1 MRFVFKTD
9 YDADINWFRHP
20 AQMFWYGLL
29 LLIVLALPLYFV
41 WTGNPYLLGEITAV
55 LIFSIVGMGLMLLV
69 GQTGLASLGHAA
81 FMAMG
86 CYANILLLNAGVPW
100 LIAFPLAGLIAGV
113 VGTIIALPV
122 LRLHGVYLALA
133 TLAMSI
139 LTGDFIVLGE
149 EWTGGVA
156 GIVVPDISIFGYNI
170 NKYANPFAFYYV
182 VLVVVLVV
190 LAAYRNILRAPSGRA
205 FAAIRDS
212 EISARAMGINPT
224 KTKAGAFFLSCVAA
238 GWAGALFGHSATYVT
253 HETFDIVMSITL
265 LLMIVIGGLGLHPR
279 GVLRGDRRGHHSR
292 CHRQFARRAVAGLRC
307 EPDHSRSR
315 KFRVR
320 SHRDGLHPA
329 GTDGSVWPLAE
340 NPHLLRTVPLLPEGH
355 VQAAEKLPEDGA
367 CPVSLL
373 EIKNATQK
381 FGGVV
386 AVNDVSLHVNE
397 GEVFA
402 LVGPNG
408 AGKSTVF
415 NLISRFYTP
424 VEGSITFRRGKP
436 ARPSGR
442 RHRQARRGEDVP
454 EHRTVRE
461 RLRAAEP
468 ARRSPPA

>member
-9 YDADINWFRHP
+9 YDADINWFRHR

-41 WTGNPYLLGEITAV
+41 WTGNAYLLGEITAV

-86 CYANILLLNAGVPW
+86 CYANILMLNAGVPW

-156 GIVVPDISIFGYNI
+156 GIVVPDISIFGYNV

-182 VLVVVLVV
+182 VLVVVLIV

-265 LLMIVIGGLGLHPR
+265 LLMIVIGGLGFIHGAFFGAIVVGIIP
-279 GVLRGDRRGHHSR
+279 VAIANLRGGLSQAFDVNLTIPGLESFV
-292 CHRQFARRAVAGLRC
+292 FAAIVMG
-307 EPDHSRSR
+307 
-315 KFRVR
+315 FI
-320 SHRDGLHPA
+320 
-329 GTDGSVWPLAE
+329 
-340 NPHLLRTVPLLPEGH
+340 
-355 VQAAEKLPEDGA
+355 
-367 CPVSLL
+367 LL
-373 EIKNATQK
+373 EPMGLYGRWLKIRTYFELFPFYRKDMFKRQK
-381 FGGVV
+381 
-386 AVNDVSLHVNE
+386 SYL
-397 GEVFA
+397 
-402 LVGPNG
+402 
-408 AGKSTVF
+408 KT
-415 NLISRFYTP
+415 
-424 VEGSITFRRGKP
+424 
-436 ARPSGR
+436 
-442 RHRQARRGEDVP
+442 
-454 EHRTVRE
+454 E
-461 RLRAAEP
+461 RVQ
-468 ARRSPPA
+468 

>member
-29 LLIVLALPLYFV
+29 LLIVLVLPLYFV
-41 WTGNPYLLGEITAV
+41 WTGNAYLLGEITAV

-113 VGTIIALPV
+113 AGTIIALPV

-149 EWTGGVA
+149 KWTGGVA
-156 GIVVPDISIFGYNI
+156 GIVVPDISIFGYDI

-190 LAAYRNILRAPSGRA
+190 LAAYRNVLRAPSGRA

-265 LLMIVIGGLGLHPR
+265 LLMIVIGGLGFIHGAFFGAIVVGIIP
-279 GVLRGDRRGHHSR
+279 VAIANLRGGLAQAFDVNLTIPGLES
-292 CHRQFARRAVAGLRC
+292 FA
-307 EPDHSRSR
+307 
-315 KFRVR
+315 F
-320 SHRDGLHPA
+320 
-329 GTDGSVWPLAE
+329 
-340 NPHLLRTVPLLPEGH
+340 
-355 VQAAEKLPEDGA
+355 AAIVMGFI
-367 CPVSLL
+367 LL
-373 EIKNATQK
+373 EPMGLYGRWLKIRTYFELFPFYRKDMFKRQK
-381 FGGVV
+381 
-386 AVNDVSLHVNE
+386 SYL
-397 GEVFA
+397 
-402 LVGPNG
+402 
-408 AGKSTVF
+408 KT
-415 NLISRFYTP
+415 
-424 VEGSITFRRGKP
+424 
-436 ARPSGR
+436 
-442 RHRQARRGEDVP
+442 
-454 EHRTVRE
+454 E
-461 RLRAAEP
+461 RVQ
-468 ARRSPPA
+468 